1 MSAAAPTAGVRPRP
15 PAPEGRFT
23 VDERAKRDAFRRRLP
38 LLPAMIFTIALTQI
52 PFLITIWYSLRS
64 WNLLN
69 EDSDR
74 FVGLRNYLA
83 IFTDSTFRGAAFNS
97 VLYTVACVLAAL
109 VLGLVFALLL
119 DRAFPG
125 RGVARTLLITPF
137 LIMPVASA
145 MLWSVSMF
153 NPSYGLVNWLI
164 GLVGIAPVDWTSQYP
179 QLSVIVA
186 LVWQWTPFMM
196 LLLLAGLQSQ
206 PRDVLEAARVDG
218 ASRIQSFVLITL
230 PHLRR
235 YIELCVLLGA
245 IYVVNT
251 FDQIYLMTAG
261 GPGTQSANLPFY
273 IYQRAFLGFDVGQA
287 AAMGVVVVIG
297 TIAIATVALRL
308 MFKSFMNPEQ

>member
-1 MSAAAPTAGVRPRP
+1 MSTVATPSSTLAAE
-15 PAPEGRFT
+15 PASRRSAE
-23 VDERAKRDAFRRRLP
+23 ERAKRDAFRRRLP
-38 LLPAMIFTIALTQI
+38 LLPALIFTIALTQL

-83 IFTDSTFRGAAFNS
+83 IFTDSTFRGAALNS
-97 VLYTVACVLAAL
+97 ILYTLACVLFAL
-109 VLGLVFALLL
+109 ILGMIFALLL
-119 DRAFPG
+119 DRAFLG
-125 RGVARTLLITPF
+125 RGLARTLLITPF

-153 NPSYGLVNWLI
+153 NPSYGLVNWMI
-164 GLVGIAPVDWTSQYP
+164 GLVGIDPVDWTSQMP
-179 QLSVIVA
+179 RISVIVA

-218 ASRIQSFVLITL
+218 ASKIQSFVLITL
-230 PHLRR
+230 PHMRR

-297 TIAIATVALRL
+297 TIIIATWALRL
-308 MFKSFMNPEQ
+308 MFKSFMTTEQ

>member
-1 MSAAAPTAGVRPRP
+1 MSTVATPSGTRAAE
-15 PAPEGRFT
+15 PASRRSAE
-23 VDERAKRDAFRRRLP
+23 ERAKRAAVRRRLP
-38 LLPAMIFTIALTQI
+38 LLPALIFTIALTQL

-83 IFTDSTFRGAAFNS
+83 IFTDSTFRGAALNS
-97 VLYTVACVLAAL
+97 ILYTLACVLFAL
-109 VLGLVFALLL
+109 ILGMIFALLL
-119 DRAFPG
+119 DRAFLG
-125 RGVARTLLITPF
+125 RGLARTLLITPF

-153 NPSYGLVNWLI
+153 NPSYGLVNWMI
-164 GLVGIAPVDWTSQYP
+164 GLVGIDPVDWTSQMP
-179 QLSVIVA
+179 RISVIVA

-218 ASRIQSFVLITL
+218 ASKIQSFVLITL
-230 PHLRR
+230 PHMRR

-297 TIAIATVALRL
+297 TIIIATWALRL
-308 MFKSFMNPEQ
+308 MFKSFMTTEQ

>member
-1 MSAAAPTAGVRPRP
+1 MSTVATPSGTRAAE
-15 PAPEGRFT
+15 PASRRSAE
-23 VDERAKRDAFRRRLP
+23 ERAKRDAFRRRLP
-38 LLPAMIFTIALTQI
+38 LLPALIFTIALTQL

-83 IFTDSTFRGAAFNS
+83 IFTDSTFRGAALNS
-97 VLYTVACVLAAL
+97 ILYTLACVLFAL
-109 VLGLVFALLL
+109 ILGMIFALLL
-119 DRAFPG
+119 DRAFLG
-125 RGVARTLLITPF
+125 RGLARTLLITPF

-153 NPSYGLVNWLI
+153 NPSYGLVNWMI
-164 GLVGIAPVDWTSQYP
+164 GRVGIDPVDWTSQMP
-179 QLSVIVA
+179 RISVIVA

-218 ASRIQSFVLITL
+218 ASKIQSFVLITL
-230 PHLRR
+230 PHMRR

-297 TIAIATVALRL
+297 TIIIATWALRL
-308 MFKSFMNPEQ
+308 MFKSFMTTEQ

>member
-1 MSAAAPTAGVRPRP
+1 MSTVATPSGTRAAE
-15 PAPEGRFT
+15 PASRRSGE
-23 VDERAKRDAFRRRLP
+23 ERAKRDAFRRRLP
-38 LLPAMIFTIALTQI
+38 LLPALIFTIALTQL

-83 IFTDSTFRGAAFNS
+83 IFTDSTFRSSALNS
-97 VLYTVACVLAAL
+97 ILYTLACVVFAL
-109 VLGLVFALLL
+109 ILGMIFALLL
-119 DRAFPG
+119 DRAFLG
-125 RGVARTLLITPF
+125 RGLARTLLITPF

-153 NPSYGLVNWLI
+153 NPSYGLVNWMI
-164 GLVGIAPVDWTSQYP
+164 GLVGIDAVDWTSQMP
-179 QLSVIVA
+179 RISVIVA

-230 PHLRR
+230 PHMRR

-297 TIAIATVALRL
+297 TIIIATWALRL
-308 MFKSFMNPEQ
+308 MFKSFMTTEQ

>member
-1 MSAAAPTAGVRPRP
+1 MSTVATPSGTRAAE
-15 PAPEGRFT
+15 PASRRSVE
-23 VDERAKRDAFRRRLP
+23 ERAKRDAFRRRLP
-38 LLPAMIFTIALTQI
+38 LLPALIFTIALTQL

-83 IFTDSTFRGAAFNS
+83 IFTDSTFRGAALNS
-97 VLYTVACVLAAL
+97 ILYTLACVLFAL
-109 VLGLVFALLL
+109 ILGMIFALLL
-119 DRAFPG
+119 DRAFLG
-125 RGVARTLLITPF
+125 RGLARTLLITPF

-153 NPSYGLVNWLI
+153 NPSYGLVNWMI
-164 GLVGIAPVDWTSQYP
+164 GLVGIDPVDWTSQMP
-179 QLSVIVA
+179 RISVIVA

-230 PHLRR
+230 PHMRR

-297 TIAIATVALRL
+297 TIIIATWALRL
-308 MFKSFMNPEQ
+308 MFKSFITTEQ

>member
-1 MSAAAPTAGVRPRP
+1 MSTVATPSGTLAAE
-15 PAPEGRFT
+15 PASRRSAE
-23 VDERAKRDAFRRRLP
+23 ERAKRDAFRRRLP
-38 LLPAMIFTIALTQI
+38 LLPALIFTIALTQL

-83 IFTDSTFRGAAFNS
+83 IFTDSTFRGAALNS
-97 VLYTVACVLAAL
+97 ILYTLACVLFAL
-109 VLGLVFALLL
+109 ILGMIFALLL
-119 DRAFPG
+119 DRAFLG
-125 RGVARTLLITPF
+125 RGLARTLLITPF

-153 NPSYGLVNWLI
+153 NPSYGLVNWMI
-164 GLVGIAPVDWTSQYP
+164 GLVGIDPVDWTSQMP
-179 QLSVIVA
+179 RISVIVA

-218 ASRIQSFVLITL
+218 ASKIQSFVLITL
-230 PHLRR
+230 PHMRR

-297 TIAIATVALRL
+297 TIIIATWALRL
-308 MFKSFMNPEQ
+308 MFKSFMTTEQ

>member
-1 MSAAAPTAGVRPRP
+1 MSTVATPSDTRAAE
-15 PAPEGRFT
+15 PASRRSAE
-23 VDERAKRDAFRRRLP
+23 ERAKRDAFRRRLP
-38 LLPAMIFTIALTQI
+38 LLPALIFTIALTQL

-83 IFTDSTFRGAAFNS
+83 IFTDSTFRGAALNS
-97 VLYTVACVLAAL
+97 ILYTLACVLFAL
-109 VLGLVFALLL
+109 ILGMIFALLL
-119 DRAFPG
+119 DRAFLG
-125 RGVARTLLITPF
+125 RGLARTLLITPF

-153 NPSYGLVNWLI
+153 NPSYGLVNWMI
-164 GLVGIAPVDWTSQYP
+164 GLVGIDPVDWTSQMP
-179 QLSVIVA
+179 RISVIVA

-218 ASRIQSFVLITL
+218 ASKIQSFVLITL
-230 PHLRR
+230 PHMRR

-297 TIAIATVALRL
+297 TIIIATWALRL
-308 MFKSFMNPEQ
+308 MFKSFMTTEQ

>member
-1 MSAAAPTAGVRPRP
+1 MSTVATPSGTRAAEPASRRGV
-15 PAPEGRFT
+15 E
-23 VDERAKRDAFRRRLP
+23 ERAKRDAFRRRLP
-38 LLPAMIFTIALTQI
+38 LLPALIFTIALTQL

-83 IFTDSTFRGAAFNS
+83 IFTDSTFRGAALNS
-97 VLYTVACVLAAL
+97 ILYTLACVLFAL
-109 VLGLVFALLL
+109 ILGMIFALLL
-119 DRAFPG
+119 DRAFLG
-125 RGVARTLLITPF
+125 RGLARTLLITPF

-153 NPSYGLVNWLI
+153 NPSYGLVNWMI
-164 GLVGIAPVDWTSQYP
+164 GLVGIDPVDWTSQMP
-179 QLSVIVA
+179 RISVIVA

-230 PHLRR
+230 PHMRR

-297 TIAIATVALRL
+297 TIIIATWALRL
-308 MFKSFMNPEQ
+308 MFKSFMTTEQ

>member
-1 MSAAAPTAGVRPRP
+1 MSTVATPSGTRAAE
-15 PAPEGRFT
+15 PASRRSVE
-23 VDERAKRDAFRRRLP
+23 ERAKRDAFRRRLP
-38 LLPAMIFTIALTQI
+38 LLPALIFTIALTQL

-83 IFTDSTFRGAAFNS
+83 IFTDSTFRGAALNS
-97 VLYTVACVLAAL
+97 ILYTLACVLFAL
-109 VLGLVFALLL
+109 ILGMIFALLL
-119 DRAFPG
+119 DRAFLG
-125 RGVARTLLITPF
+125 RGLARTLLITPF

-153 NPSYGLVNWLI
+153 NPSYGLVNWMI
-164 GLVGIAPVDWTSQYP
+164 GLVGIDPVDWTSQMP
-179 QLSVIVA
+179 RISVIVA

-218 ASRIQSFVLITL
+218 ASKIQSFVLITL
-230 PHLRR
+230 PHMRR

-297 TIAIATVALRL
+297 TIIIATWALRL
-308 MFKSFMNPEQ
+308 MFKSFMTTEQ

>member
-1 MSAAAPTAGVRPRP
+1 MSTVATPSDTRAAE
-15 PAPEGRFT
+15 PASRRSAE
-23 VDERAKRDAFRRRLP
+23 ERDKRDAFRRRLP
-38 LLPAMIFTIALTQI
+38 LLPALIFTIALTQL

-83 IFTDSTFRGAAFNS
+83 IFTDSTFRGAALNS
-97 VLYTVACVLAAL
+97 ILYTLACVLFAL
-109 VLGLVFALLL
+109 ILGMIFALLL
-119 DRAFPG
+119 DRAFLG
-125 RGVARTLLITPF
+125 RGLARTLLITPF

-153 NPSYGLVNWLI
+153 NPSYGLVNWMI
-164 GLVGIAPVDWTSQYP
+164 GLVGIDPVDWTSQMP
-179 QLSVIVA
+179 RISVIVA

-218 ASRIQSFVLITL
+218 ASKIQSFVLITL
-230 PHLRR
+230 PHMRR

-297 TIAIATVALRL
+297 TIIIATWALRL
-308 MFKSFMNPEQ
+308 MFKSFMTTEQ

>member
-1 MSAAAPTAGVRPRP
+1 MSTVATPSGTRAAE
-15 PAPEGRFT
+15 PASRRSAE
-23 VDERAKRDAFRRRLP
+23 ERAKRDAFRLRLP
-38 LLPAMIFTIALTQI
+38 LLPALIFTIALTQL

-69 EDSDR
+69 ADSDR

-83 IFTDSTFRGAAFNS
+83 IFTDSTFRGAALNS
-97 VLYTVACVLAAL
+97 ILYTLACVLFAL
-109 VLGLVFALLL
+109 ILGMIFALLL
-119 DRAFPG
+119 DRAFLG
-125 RGVARTLLITPF
+125 RGLARTLLITPF

-153 NPSYGLVNWLI
+153 NPSYGLVNWMI
-164 GLVGIAPVDWTSQYP
+164 GLVGIDPVDWTSQMP
-179 QLSVIVA
+179 RISVIVA

-218 ASRIQSFVLITL
+218 ASKIQSFVLITL
-230 PHLRR
+230 PHMRR

-297 TIAIATVALRL
+297 TIIIATWALRL
-308 MFKSFMNPEQ
+308 MFKSFMTTEQ

>member
-1 MSAAAPTAGVRPRP
+1 MSTVATPSGTRAAE
-15 PAPEGRFT
+15 PASRRSVE
-23 VDERAKRDAFRRRLP
+23 ERAKRDAFRRRLP
-38 LLPAMIFTIALTQI
+38 LLPALIFTIALTQL

-83 IFTDSTFRGAAFNS
+83 IFTDSTFRSSALNS
-97 VLYTVACVLAAL
+97 ILYTLACVVFAL
-109 VLGLVFALLL
+109 LLGMIFALLL
-119 DRAFPG
+119 DRAFLG
-125 RGVARTLLITPF
+125 RGLARTLLITPF

-153 NPSYGLVNWLI
+153 NPSYGLVNWMI
-164 GLVGIAPVDWTSQYP
+164 GLVGIDAVDWTSQMP
-179 QLSVIVA
+179 RISVIVA

-230 PHLRR
+230 PHMRR

-297 TIAIATVALRL
+297 TIIIATWALRL
-308 MFKSFMNPEQ
+308 MFKSFMTTEQ

>member
-1 MSAAAPTAGVRPRP
+1 MSTVATASGAGARPAEPKARRS
-15 PAPEGRFT
+15 AE
-23 VDERAKRDAFRRRLP
+23 DRAKREALRRRLP
-38 LLPAMIFTIALTQI
+38 LLPALIFTIALTQL

-83 IFTDSTFRGAAFNS
+83 IFTDSTFRGAALNS
-97 VLYTVACVLAAL
+97 ILYTLACVLFAL
-109 VLGLVFALLL
+109 ILGMIFALLL
-119 DRAFPG
+119 DRAFLG
-125 RGVARTLLITPF
+125 RGLARTLLITPF

-153 NPSYGLVNWLI
+153 NPSYGLVNWMI
-164 GLVGIAPVDWTSQYP
+164 GLVGIDPVDWTSQMP
-179 QLSVIVA
+179 RISVIVA

-218 ASRIQSFVLITL
+218 ASKIQSFVLITL
-230 PHLRR
+230 PHMRR
-235 YIELCVLLGA
+235 YMELCVLLGA

-297 TIAIATVALRL
+297 TIIIATWALRL
-308 MFKSFMNPEQ
+308 MFKSFMTTEQ

>member
-1 MSAAAPTAGVRPRP
+1 MSTVATPSGTRAAE
-15 PAPEGRFT
+15 PASRRSAE
-23 VDERAKRDAFRRRLP
+23 ERAKRDAFRRRLP
-38 LLPAMIFTIALTQI
+38 LLPALIFTIALTQL

-69 EDSDR
+69 GDSDR

-83 IFTDSTFRGAAFNS
+83 IFTDSTFRGAALNS
-97 VLYTVACVLAAL
+97 ILYTLACVLFAL
-109 VLGLVFALLL
+109 ILGMIFALLL
-119 DRAFPG
+119 DRAFLG
-125 RGVARTLLITPF
+125 RGLARTLLITPF

-153 NPSYGLVNWLI
+153 NPTYGLVNWMI
-164 GLVGIAPVDWTSQYP
+164 GLVGIDPVDWTSQMP
-179 QLSVIVA
+179 RISVIVA

-218 ASRIQSFVLITL
+218 ASKIQSFVLITL
-230 PHLRR
+230 PHMRR
-235 YIELCVLLGA
+235 YMELCVLLGA

-297 TIAIATVALRL
+297 TIIIATWALRL
-308 MFKSFMNPEQ
+308 MFKSFMTTEQ

>member
-1 MSAAAPTAGVRPRP
+1 MSTVATPSGTRAAE
-15 PAPEGRFT
+15 PASRRSAE
-23 VDERAKRDAFRRRLP
+23 ERAKRDAVRRRLP
-38 LLPAMIFTIALTQI
+38 LLPALIFTIALTQL

-83 IFTDSTFRGAAFNS
+83 IFTDSTFRGAALNS
-97 VLYTVACVLAAL
+97 ILYTLACVLFAL
-109 VLGLVFALLL
+109 ILGMIFALLL
-119 DRAFPG
+119 DRAFLG
-125 RGVARTLLITPF
+125 RGLARTLLITPF

-153 NPSYGLVNWLI
+153 NPSYGLVNWMI
-164 GLVGIAPVDWTSQYP
+164 GLVGIDPVDWTSQMP
-179 QLSVIVA
+179 RISVIVA

-218 ASRIQSFVLITL
+218 ASKIQSFVLITL
-230 PHLRR
+230 PHMRR
-235 YIELCVLLGA
+235 YMELCVLLGA

-297 TIAIATVALRL
+297 TIIIATWALRL
-308 MFKSFMNPEQ
+308 MFKSFMTTEQ